1 MDLDAVDRVLDMR
14 IIFSLT
20 GSLPV
25 AEFTKRLS
33 LELQSGLHFGEDSL
47 ELSFFIPDELAANRE
62 IAIFLAQ
69 SNATK
74 EGNVYFSNF
83 GMATEDLHKGLKA
96 AIEETKTMVADNLW
110 LSSGTYYLSCR
121 FHSSELQRVT
131 GVVLGLAQKIEGF
144 SVKYLGPNPGLP
156 AILKDVKKIVNLME
170 IRWQVNVPEES
181 RKSNPFS
188 SLTNNW
194 VLESRFMTT
203 GMSASELVITNEK
216 VSDPEDKGLVLI
228 DPELNLY
235 EFKLGLDNP
244 FLKGFF
250 RNLYLTKMVRFCR
263 TLRYDNGKLELLSY
277 IPEVL
282 IDSYISSLSGLSDEF
297 PEWELSLSKVADAQ
311 WL

>member
-14 IIFSLT
+14 VIFSLS

-33 LELQSGLHFGEDSL
+33 LDLQSGLHFGEDSL
-47 ELSFFIPDELAANRE
+47 ELSFFIPEELAANRE

-69 SNATK
+69 SNAAK

-83 GMATEDLHKGLKA
+83 GMATEDLHKGLRA
-96 AIEETKTMVADNLW
+96 AIEESRTMVADNLW
-110 LSSGTYYLSCR
+110 LSSGTYFLSCR
-121 FHSSELQRVT
+121 FHSSDLQKIT
-131 GVVLGLAQKIEGF
+131 GVVLELSQKIDGF

-156 AILKDVKKIVNLME
+156 AILEDVKNITNLME
-170 IRWQVNVPEES
+170 IRWQIKVPEKD

-188 SLTNNW
+188 ILTDNW

-203 GMSASELVITNEK
+203 GTSTFNLLITNEK
-216 VSDPEDKGLVLI
+216 ISNPEDKGMILI

-235 EFKLGLDNP
+235 QLKLELDNS

-250 RNLYLTKMVRFCR
+250 RNLYATKIVRFCR
-263 TLRYDNGKLELLSY
+263 TFRYENGKLELLSY

-282 IDSYISSLSGLSDEF
+282 VDSYITSLSALSEEF
-297 PEWELSLSKVADAQ
+297 PDWELSLLKVADA
-311 WL
+311 